1 MHRQIKIGT
10 IITYLNIVLNLVVN
24 FVLTPFMLNKL
35 GTSEYGVYKIV
46 QSFTGQ
52 LAIMSF
58 GLATVTSR
66 YIVVYNTQNKIKEKQ
81 NFLFIIYG
89 ISIIL
94 AFCVIVAGMILY
106 SFMDTIYKKSLTPKE
121 LNTAKVLCLF
131 LIANVAFSILCDSF
145 TGIIRAHEK
154 FIISN
159 MINTMRL
166 MLRMT
171 SIIILLSI
179 GKKTISIVLTDLI
192 ITLIVLLF
200 SLVYSKNIL
209 KENAK
214 LYFFD
219 KTLLKEIFTFSLAV
233 LLQAIVNQVNQN
245 LDNTILGIMTNT
257 SLVTIYSVAL
267 TLYNCFISM
276 VTAMSSMFGPRA
288 TKLIASGV
296 SSEELTDFVC
306 VPGRI
311 QTMIA
316 FLGIL
321 GFLVVGKDFIH
332 LWMGDGLDD
341 VYKITLILILPAIIP
356 LIESV
361 TNTILDAMLKR
372 MARSIVLICMCV
384 INVISSVIFIKLF
397 GYIGAAFGT
406 ALSIVIGHG
415 IIINLYLHK
424 VIGLNIPVMFM
435 KILKGILPAFL
446 ICVAIGWFVSFI
458 SCNNLIQFL
467 MKGGLV
473 VIVYSFVMYW
483 VGMNKNERNSI
494 KNILKI
500 NN

>member
-1 MHRQIKIGT
+1 M
-10 IITYLNIVLNLVVN
+10 LNLVVN
-24 FVLTPFMLNKL
+24 FVLTPFMLSHL
-35 GTSEYGVYKIV
+35 GASEYGVYKIV

-58 GLATVTSR
+58 GLATVTAR
-66 YIVVYNTQNKIKEKQ
+66 YIVVYNTQNKIQEKQ
-81 NFLFIIYG
+81 NFLFIIYS

-106 SFMDTIYKKSLTPKE
+106 SFMDRIYVKSLTSQE

-154 FIISN
+154 FIVSNLIS
-159 MINTMRL
+159 TMRL

-179 GKKTISIVLTDLI
+179 GKKAISIVLTDLI

-200 SLVYSKNIL
+200 SHVYSRNIL
-209 KENAK
+209 NEKAK
-214 LYFFD
+214 LFFVD

-276 VTAMSSMFGPRA
+276 VTAMSSMFAPKA
-288 TKLIASGV
+288 TKLIASGA

-321 GFLVVGKDFIH
+321 GFMVVGKDFIY
-332 LWMGDGLDD
+332 LWMGNGLDD
-341 VYKITLILILPAIIP
+341 VYIITLILILPAVIP

-372 MARSIVLICMCV
+372 MARSIVLLCMCI
-384 INVISSVIFIKLF
+384 INVVSSIIFIKMF
-397 GYIGAAFGT
+397 GYIGAALGT

-435 KILKGILPAFL
+435 KILRGIFPAFL
-446 ICVAIGWFVSFI
+446 ISVALGWFISLI
-458 SCNNLIQFL
+458 SCNNLMLFL
-467 MKGGLV
+467 IKGFLV
-473 VIVYSFVMYW
+473 VMVYSFVMYLI
-483 VGMNKNERNSI
+483 GMNKEEKNSI
-494 KNILKI
+494 MNIFKI
-500 NN
+500 NKRTL